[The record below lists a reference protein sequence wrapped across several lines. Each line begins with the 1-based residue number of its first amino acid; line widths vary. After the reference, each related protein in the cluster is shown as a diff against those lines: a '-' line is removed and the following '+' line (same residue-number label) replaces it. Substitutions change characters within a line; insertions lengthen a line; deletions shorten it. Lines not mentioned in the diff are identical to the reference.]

1 MNYFTNL
8 AQKYLSHDNDRSFP
22 LPEAQLFW
30 RLEELEERRKE
41 LVRADA
47 PSESWTRFTED
58 EFRFASPDCFK
69 SIIDVKKA
77 IELAISELKDNYGID
92 IGAVNETNTPASK
105 SVPEN
110 QISLFDVITFPTT
123 PDPIVAA

>member
-1 MNYFTNL
+1 MNYFTIL
-8 AQKYLSHDNDRSFP
+8 AQKYLGHDNDRSFP
-22 LPEAQLFW
+22 LPEAQLFL
-30 RLEELEERRKE
+30 RLEELVERCKE

-77 IELAISELKDNYGID
+77 IELAISDLRDNYGID
-92 IGAVNETNTPASK
+92 IGAVNETNTPAPK
-105 SVPEN
+105 GVPES
-110 QISLFDVITFPTT
+110 QISLFDVITFQT
-123 PDPIVAA
+123 PDPTVAA